1 MEPTQ
6 GPGLPVSERIVAIVK
21 AFERFIAF
29 ALLVLLMVVVTL
41 ATVELAV
48 LLYRDVVV
56 AREEL
61 LNVEQTFELFGSFL
75 LVFVGLELLT
85 SLKAYVRHG
94 SVHVEVVLEVAL
106 VAIAQKVILLN
117 PKSPPLMQFGLAAL
131 VLALAGAFWWVRA
144 GRTRYRARASAGR
157 GERA

>member
-1 MEPTQ
+1 
-6 GPGLPVSERIVAIVK
+6 VSEKIVAIVK
-21 AFERFIAF
+21 AFERATAF

-41 ATVELAV
+41 ATVELGV
-48 LLYRDVVV
+48 LLYKDLVLT
-56 AREEL
+56 REQL

-106 VAIAQKVILLN
+106 VALAQKVILLN
-117 PKSPPLMQFGLAAL
+117 PRSSPLTQLGLAAL

-144 GRTRYRARASAGR
+144 GRARHPARPSAG
-157 GERA
+157 